1 MILKI
6 LLVLGVIAVVYYF
19 FIRKPVP
26 AQRAKGPKNREDTL
40 VPCETCGTFVS
51 IDEALVSNGR
61 YYCSEPCMQK
71 A

>member
-1 MILKI
+1 MILKV

-19 FIRKPVP
+19 FIRKAVP
-26 AQRAKGPKNREDTL
+26 AKPQTGAKNSEDTL

-61 YYCSEPCMQK
+61 YFCSNACVEK